1 MRTPQPS
8 LLVCEEKGILGI
20 ETGLLNGIDVF
31 QAPGTAVHSSNSFP
45 FILKLISAAI
55 VVVYT

>member
-8 LLVCEEKGILGI
+8 PLICEEEGMLGI

-31 QAPGTAVHSSNSFP
+31 QALDTAVHSSDSFLIVP
-45 FILKLISAAI
+45 KLISPSS
-55 VVVYT
+55 